1 MQNIGLML
9 KSSFTATYLF
19 TIKKKNV
26 DFIIN
31 YFSHIPADWQEFTSQ
46 PGKFLP
52 IIGML
57 IVLESLLSIDNAA
70 VLATMVRDLPK
81 EQRNKALKYGIVG
94 AYVFRGICLILAN
107 LLIQVW
113 WLKPIGGIYLI
124 YLAIDFFRKQN
135 NANKADD
142 VEAELKELEHELAE
156 LDMDKIPQ
164 EEIIATQEEKK
175 KNWLYS
181 MTIGLIG
188 NFWATILMIEVM
200 DLAFSLDNVFAAVAF
215 TKNIFPIWIG
225 VFIGILAMRYVA
237 QAFVKLMERFPFLE
251 TAAFSVIGL
260 LGIKLFLAL
269 ITHFMPH
276 TAFTETVESE
286 TTDAIV
292 SLITVLIFVVPIA
305 TSYLLGVPKRNT

>member
-1 MQNIGLML
+1 M
-9 KSSFTATYLF
+9 
-19 TIKKKNV
+19 

-57 IVLESLLSIDNAA
+57 IILESLLSIDNAA

-81 EQRNKALKYGIVG
+81 EQRNQALKYGIVG

-124 YLAIDFFRKQN
+124 YLAIDFFRKQS
-135 NANKADD
+135 NKSKEDD
-142 VEAELKELEHELAE
+142 IEEVLEDLDKDLEELE
-156 LDMDKIPQ
+156 LDQIPASEVKES
-164 EEIIATQEEKK
+164 EEAKK
-175 KNWLYS
+175 KSWIYNI
-181 MTIGLIG
+181 TIGLIG
-188 NFWATILMIEVM
+188 NFWATVLMIEVM

-260 LGIKLFLAL
+260 LGVKLFLAL
-269 ITHFMPH
+269 ITHFMPG

-292 SLITVLIFVVPIA
+292 SLITVLIFAVPIA
-305 TSYLLGVPKRNT
+305 TSYLFGVPKRNT

>member
-1 MQNIGLML
+1 M
-9 KSSFTATYLF
+9 
-19 TIKKKNV
+19 

-57 IVLESLLSIDNAA
+57 IILESLLSIDNAA

-124 YLAIDFFRKQN
+124 YLAIDFFRKQS
-135 NANKADD
+135 NASKEDD
-142 VEAELKELEHELAE
+142 IEEVLEHLDKDLSDLELAE
-156 LDMDKIPQ
+156 MPASEVKES
-164 EEIIATQEEKK
+164 EEAKK
-175 KNWLYS
+175 KSWIYN

-188 NFWATILMIEVM
+188 NFWATVLMIEVM

-251 TAAFSVIGL
+251 TAAFAVIGL
-260 LGIKLFLAL
+260 LGVKLSLAL
-269 ITHFMPH
+269 FTHFMPG
-276 TAFTETVESE
+276 TSFTETVESE

-292 SLITVLIFVVPIA
+292 SLLTVLIFVVPIA
-305 TSYLLGVPKRNT
+305 TSYLFGVPKRNT

>member
-1 MQNIGLML
+1 M
-9 KSSFTATYLF
+9 FYLPF
-19 TIKKKNV
+19 IKKNV

-57 IVLESLLSIDNAA
+57 IILESLLSIDNAA

-81 EQRNKALKYGIVG
+81 EQRNQALKYGIVG

-124 YLAIDFFRKQN
+124 YLAIDFFRKQS
-135 NANKADD
+135 NKSKEDD
-142 VEAELKELEHELAE
+142 IEEVLEDLDKDLEELE
-156 LDMDKIPQ
+156 LDQIPASEVKES
-164 EEIIATQEEKK
+164 EEAKK
-175 KNWLYS
+175 KSWIYS
-181 MTIGLIG
+181 VTIGLIG
-188 NFWATILMIEVM
+188 NFWATVLMIEVM

-260 LGIKLFLAL
+260 LGVKLFLAL

-292 SLITVLIFVVPIA
+292 SLITVLIFAVPIA
-305 TSYLLGVPKRNT
+305 TSYLFGVPKRNT

>member
-1 MQNIGLML
+1 M
-9 KSSFTATYLF
+9 FYLPYY
-19 TIKKKNV
+19 KKNV

-57 IVLESLLSIDNAA
+57 IILESLLSIDNAA

-124 YLAIDFFRKQN
+124 YLAIDFFRKQS
-135 NANKADD
+135 NKSKEDD
-142 VEAELKELEHELAE
+142 IEEVLEDLDKDLEELE
-156 LDMDKIPQ
+156 LDQIPASEVKES
-164 EEIIATQEEKK
+164 EEAKK
-175 KNWLYS
+175 KSWIYNI
-181 MTIGLIG
+181 TIGLIG
-188 NFWATILMIEVM
+188 NFWATVLMIEVM

-260 LGIKLFLAL
+260 LGVKLFLAL

-292 SLITVLIFVVPIA
+292 SLITVLIFAVPIA
-305 TSYLLGVPKRNT
+305 TSYLFGVPKRNT

>member
-1 MQNIGLML
+1 M
-9 KSSFTATYLF
+9 
-19 TIKKKNV
+19 

-70 VLATMVRDLPK
+70 VLATMVRDLPR
-81 EQRNKALKYGIVG
+81 EDRSKALKYGIVG

-124 YLAIDFFRKQN
+124 YLAIDFFRKQGN
-135 NANKADD
+135 TSKEDD
-142 VEAELKELEHELAE
+142 IEEVLEDLDKDLSELELAE
-156 LDMDKIPQ
+156 IPVSEVKES
-164 EEIIATQEEKK
+164 EETKK
-175 KNWLYS
+175 KSWIYNI
-181 MTIGLIG
+181 TIGLIG
-188 NFWATILMIEVM
+188 NFWATVLMIEVM

-269 ITHFMPH
+269 VTHFMPH
-276 TAFTETVESE
+276 SSFTEILESE

-305 TSYLLGVPKRNT
+305 TSYLFGVPKRNT

>member
-1 MQNIGLML
+1 MIKQNRL
-9 KSSFTATYLF
+9 TPRLF
-19 TIKKKNV
+19 LTFILNLNIL

-31 YFSHIPADWQEFTSQ
+31 YFSHIPADWREFISE
-46 PGKFLP
+46 PGRFLP

-81 EQRNKALKYGIVG
+81 EERGKALKYGIIG
-94 AYVFRGICLILAN
+94 AYLFRGICLILAN

-113 WLKPIGGIYLI
+113 WLKPIGGLYLI
-124 YLAIDFFRKQN
+124 YLTIDFFRKQT
-135 NANKADD
+135 NANKEDNIEE
-142 VEAELKELEHELAE
+142 VLEELEHELAE
-156 LDMDKIPQ
+156 LEDEKIPQ
-164 EEIIATQEEKK
+164 EEIIETQQEKK
-175 KNWLYS
+175 KSWIYNI
-181 MTIGLIG
+181 TIGVIG
-188 NFWATILMIEVM
+188 NFWATVLMIEIM

-251 TAAFSVIGL
+251 TAAFTVIGL

-269 ITHFMPH
+269 ITHFMPNSS
-276 TAFTETVESE
+276 FTEMLESE

-292 SLITVLIFVVPIA
+292 SLLTILIFAVPIA
-305 TSYLLGVPKRNT
+305 TSYLFGIPKRHK

>member
-1 MQNIGLML
+1 M
-9 KSSFTATYLF
+9 
-19 TIKKKNV
+19 
-26 DFIIN
+26 DFIIS
-31 YFSHIPADWQEFTSQ
+31 YFSHIPADWQEFITQ

-81 EQRNKALKYGIVG
+81 EERGKALKYGIIG

-124 YLAIDFFRKQN
+124 YLAIDFFRKQY
-135 NANKADD
+135 NASKEDD
-142 VEAELKELEHELAE
+142 ISEVLEDLDEDLEELKQDEIPAEEVLE
-156 LDMDKIPQ
+156 
-164 EEIIATQEEKK
+164 TQTEKK
-175 KNWLYS
+175 KSWIYRA
-181 MTIGLIG
+181 TIGAMG
-188 NFWATILMIEVM
+188 SFWSTVLMIEVM
-200 DLAFSLDNVFAAVAF
+200 DLAFSMDNVFAAVAF
-215 TKNIFPIWIG
+215 TENIFPIWIG

-237 QAFVKLMERFPFLE
+237 QAFVKLMEHFPFLE
-251 TAAFSVIGL
+251 TAAFAVIGL

-269 ITHFMPH
+269 IAEFNKP
-276 TAFTETVESE
+276 FKDVLENE

-292 SLITVLIFVVPIA
+292 SVLTVLIFAVPIA
-305 TSYLLGVPKRNT
+305 TSYLFDMPKRHR